1 MTKQNIS
8 KARLIL
14 NGIGCIGIAALC
26 LPIGLEGVIGLASFP
41 LGTDPDGRDK
51 VLAIE
56 TFCGFL
62 GVIAFAS
69 LIDTVWKWRRL
80 PNE

>member
-26 LPIGLEGVIGLASFP
+26 LPIGLEGAIGLASFP
-41 LGTDPDGRDK
+41 LGDRP
-51 VLAIE
+51 
-56 TFCGFL
+56 
-62 GVIAFAS
+62 
-69 LIDTVWKWRRL
+69 
-80 PNE
+80 